1 MVAQIIENGI
11 MSILLDEYARQQGY
25 EEMRQ
30 DKNAS
35 YLKLN
40 LIKTI
45 YKYKVF

>member
-1 MVAQIIENGI
+1 MVAQIIENRI
-11 MSILLDEYARQQGY
+11 INILLDEHVWLQGY

>member
-11 MSILLDEYARQQGY
+11 MGILSDEHAWQQGY
-25 EEMRQ
+25 EERRQ